1 MTSGPQPKK
10 TSHPLNPAAPSTGGA
25 ISDTRMKRLI
35 PLAAIV
41 AAFFIATDAKT
52 DPPPRL
58 PDAHSRAQ
66 RQSER
71 NSLKRYHDFC
81 PQCPQTEAGL
91 RFYRDGWGD
100 ISSLPAYK
108 ERIAPYTA
116 IIEAALADQGVP
128 KAYIYLAMIESG
140 GDASNV
146 SPKGA
151 AGLWQLM
158 PHIARHYGLVVEG
171 DIDERLD
178 VEKSSQAA
186 AKYLSKHIKTFDGDI
201 RVVIAAYNAG
211 GSNLRRAMSDV
222 HDMDELKTKHPA
234 AYALSRTVFAVILRD
249 GH

>member
-1 MTSGPQPKK
+1 
-10 TSHPLNPAAPSTGGA
+10 
-25 ISDTRMKRLI
+25 MKRLI
-35 PLAAIV
+35 PLAAVV
-41 AAFFIATDAKT
+41 AAFFMTTDAKAE
-52 DPPPRL
+52 PPPRQ
-58 PDAHSRAQ
+58 PDARLHAQ
-66 RQSER
+66 KRSKQ
-71 NSLKRYHDFC
+71 NLPKRYHVFC
-81 PQCPQTEAGL
+81 PQCPQTKAGL
-91 RFYRDGWGD
+91 AFYRDGWGD

-108 ERIAPYTA
+108 ERIAPYA
-116 IIEAALADQGVP
+116 EIIEAALAGHGVP
-128 KAYIYLAMIESG
+128 AAYTYLAMIESG

-201 RVVIAAYNAG
+201 RAVIAAYNAG
-211 GSNLRRAMSDV
+211 GSNLIRTMDDV
-222 HDMDELKTKHPA
+222 HDMAELKAKYPA
-234 AYALSRTVFAVILRD
+234 AYALSRTVFAAILRD

>member
-1 MTSGPQPKK
+1 M
-10 TSHPLNPAAPSTGGA
+10 
-25 ISDTRMKRLI
+25 IRLTA
-35 PLAAIV
+35 LAAIV
-41 AAFFIATDAKT
+41 AAFFIATDTKA
-52 DPPPRL
+52 DPPPRH

-71 NSLKRYHDFC
+71 NLPKRYHDFC

-91 RFYRDGWGD
+91 AFYRDGWVE

-116 IIEAALADQGVP
+116 IIEAALADHGVP
-128 KAYIYLAMIESG
+128 AAYIYLAMIESG

-158 PHIARHYGLVVEG
+158 PHIARHYGLVVDETT
-171 DIDERLD
+171 DERLD

-211 GSNLRRAMSDV
+211 GSNLIRTMDDV
-222 HDMDELKTKHPA
+222 HDMTELKTKFYS

>member
-1 MTSGPQPKK
+1 
-10 TSHPLNPAAPSTGGA
+10 
-25 ISDTRMKRLI
+25 MKRLI
-35 PLAAIV
+35 TAATV
-41 AAFFIATDAKT
+41 AAFFMTTDAKA
-52 DPPPRL
+52 DPPPRQ
-58 PDAHSRAQ
+58 PDARLLAQ
-66 RQSER
+66 KRSKQ
-71 NSLKRYHDFC
+71 NLPKRYHVFC
-81 PQCPQTEAGL
+81 RQCPQTEAGL
-91 RFYRDGWGD
+91 AVYRDGWGD

-116 IIEAALADQGVP
+116 IIEAALADHGVP
-128 KAYIYLAMIESG
+128 RAYIYLAMIESG

-146 SPKGA
+146 SSKGA

-186 AKYLSKHIKTFDGDI
+186 AKYLSKHIKTFGGDI

-211 GSNLRRAMSDV
+211 GSNLTRTMNDV
-222 HDMDELKTKHPA
+222 HDMVELKAKYPA
-234 AYALSRTVFAVILRD
+234 AYALSRTVFAAILRD